1 MKELRDP
8 ALQQRLYEETG
19 LRALFSFDPAPHITL
34 WQADP
39 REEILCQG
47 ELPDR
52 LFYLVRGEVKL
63 SQTLANGKVVTLDLL
78 RAPCF
83 LGELELLCPRQT
95 AVSAQAQ
102 QRCWLFALDLN
113 RCREQLLC
121 DPVFLRRL
129 CEILAKKERLRART
143 LAQAQA
149 YPLAN
154 RLALFLLRAAR
165 EDRYLVRNVDACQFL
180 GVSYRHLQQTMGDFV
195 DRGLLQKLPRG
206 YLIAD
211 RAALRVL
218 VAEPA
223 QDWEE
228 PVD

>member
-113 RCREQLLC
+113 RCREQLL
-121 DPVFLRRL
+121 
-129 CEILAKKERLRART
+129 RART

-218 VAEPA
+218 AAEPA

>member
-121 DPVFLRRL
+121 
-129 CEILAKKERLRART
+129 ART

-218 VAEPA
+218 AAEPA